1 MLLTTKTTILTN
13 FWVHH
18 SQRDVSVGR
27 ENGVLFFNPSSR
39 ICILSAGVNKSCTIN
54 CGSLSLKRTINH
66 RILDR
71 NVEICGFCEVG
82 NLKNAMELLSLSENI
97 DLDSRTYCTMLQL
110 CAELKSLRDGQ
121 RVHSFVRS
129 KGVEID
135 SILGVKL
142 VFMYVSCGDLEAGRR
157 VFDKVANEKVFLWN
171 LMINEYAKICNF
183 QESIFLFQKMQE
195 LGVEVNSHTFS
206 CVLKCFG
213 AVGRVVEGERAHG
226 YLLKMGFGSYN
237 TVVNSLISFYFKC
250 GRIGSAGKLFDELT
264 DRDVITW
271 NSMIS
276 GYIANGFNEKGI
288 EVFIEML
295 GFGIEVDLVTA
306 VSVLA
311 ACANIGSLSLTKAL
325 HAYGTKARFDSK
337 MKFTNTLLDVYSKC
351 GDMDSAICVFENMG
365 ERSVVSW
372 TSMIAGYARE
382 GTSAEAICL
391 FRDMKE
397 EGARSCLDFV
407 SISER
412 HNWEGEDEKVPSTRH
427 LRCCTTPKQY

>member
-18 SQRDVSVGR
+18 SQRDVSLGR
-27 ENGVLFFNPSSR
+27 ENGVLFLNPSSR
-39 ICILSAGVNKSCTIN
+39 ISVLSPGVNKSCTIN

-66 RILDR
+66 QILDPK
-71 NVEICGFCEVG
+71 VEICRFCEVG

-121 RVHSFVRS
+121 RVHSFIRS

-142 VFMYVSCGDLEAGRR
+142 VFMYASCGDLEAGRR
-157 VFDKVANEKVFLWN
+157 VFNKVANEKVFPWN
-171 LMINEYAKICNF
+171 LMINEYAKIGNF
-183 QESIFLFQKMQE
+183 QESIFLFLKMQE

-226 YLLKMGFGSYN
+226 YLLKMGFGSYH
-237 TVVNSLISFYFKC
+237 TVC

-288 EVFIEML
+288 EVFLEML
-295 GFGIEVDLVTA
+295 GFGVEVDLVTA

-325 HAYGTKARFDSK
+325 HAYGTKA
-337 MKFTNTLLDVYSKC
+337 
-351 GDMDSAICVFENMG
+351 
-365 ERSVVSW
+365 
-372 TSMIAGYARE
+372 
-382 GTSAEAICL
+382 
-391 FRDMKE
+391 
-397 EGARSCLDFV
+397 
-407 SISER
+407 
-412 HNWEGEDEKVPSTRH
+412 
-427 LRCCTTPKQY
+427 